1 MKNGKYWHILFLI
14 SCLLIFGGAAFAQ
27 DDTATREITSLDF
40 QKQRP
45 KAGGGSVGSAA
56 GDTAKV
62 TPKRKKNIAVV
73 TNKKRRYNL
82 VKRVPAKPVVAVKNE
97 QNKITKPAN
106 KILKNEQVGVTFWR
120 LRPAAADEADEP
132 LFSVRLGERR
142 ENWAAERV
150 GSTTL
155 FNIGDRV
162 RFTIEASRSGFL
174 YIVNREFYADG
185 TSGTANIIF
194 PTLRT
199 RGGDNRVAAG
209 SLIEIPASTD
219 SVPYFTIKPNRA
231 DYAGE
236 ELLIIIS
243 PVKLPVEIGLQA
255 QPVTRTV
262 VQKWL
267 DDWGATVD
275 IYDAEDGEGIAY
287 TRIEAEAATTTSRAL
302 TQEEPLPQ
310 TIYRVKIGEGDPLIV
325 PFQMR
330 AETP

>member
-1 MKNGKYWHILFLI
+1 MQIGKNWRVFLLT
-14 SCLLIFGGAAFAQ
+14 SCFLIFGGAAFAQ

-45 KAGGGSVGSAA
+45 KAGGGSVKPATGAN
-56 GDTAKV
+56 AKV

-73 TNKKRRYNL
+73 TNKKRKYNL
-82 VKRVPAKPVVAVKNE
+82 VKRVPAKTVAAVNNDKN
-97 QNKITKPAN
+97 KTTKPAK
-106 KILKNEQVGVTFWR
+106 KILKDEQIGVTFWR
-120 LRPAAADEADEP
+120 LRPAIEDDEDAP
-132 LFSVRLGERR
+132 LFPVRLGDKR

-150 GSTTL
+150 GSTTN
-155 FNIGDRV
+155 FNKGDRV

-174 YIVNREFYADG
+174 YIVNREFYTDG
-185 TSGTANIIF
+185 TSGGASLIF
-194 PTLRT
+194 PTKRI
-199 RGGDNRVAAG
+199 REGNNRVTAG

-243 PVKLPVEIGLQA
+243 PVELPVEIGMKA
-255 QPVTRTV
+255 QTLMRET

-287 TRIEAEAATTTSRAL
+287 TRVEAEAATTSSRAL

-310 TIYRVKIGEGDPLIV
+310 TIYRVKVAEGEPLVV
-325 PFQMR
+325 PFQMQ
-330 AETP
+330 AITP